1 MCLKTIS
8 VLTSICL
15 TLLLSSCGNKP
26 VITKTVYQY
35 PPQAYLVV
43 CERSQFAG
51 KTYKDAIEHLIT
63 VTAERDTCAS
73 QIDGI
78 RRWQKQHTN
87 K

>member
-1 MCLKTIS
+1 MLI
-8 VLTSICL
+8 SICL

-26 VITKTVYQY
+26 VVTKTIYQY

-43 CERSQFAG
+43 CERSQFTG
-51 KTYKDAIEHLIT
+51 KTYKDALEYLIT

-78 RRWQKQHTN
+78 REWKGLT
-87 K
+87 KK